1 MHAYN
6 AQSVLT
12 THVRVSGGGCDCL
25 CICYSMERWNGK
37 VAVVTGAS
45 VGIGAAIATQLVKN
59 GLTVIG
65 CSRNIAKI
73 EVKFELISSP
83 ISSVLSRSVFVSRA
97 VL

>member
-1 MHAYN
+1 
-6 AQSVLT
+6 
-12 THVRVSGGGCDCL
+12 
-25 CICYSMERWNGK
+25 MERWNGK

-65 CSRNIAKI
+65 CSRKNTDKI
-73 EVKFELISSP
+73 EVNTSKPKFRP
-83 ISSVLSRSVFVSRA
+83 ILPKTCLSRSVFVSRA